1 VPARLVA
8 RAAAAAL
15 ATPRGILAAM
25 DLEELVFVGFNSRV
39 AALAKQTGKLVWS
52 WRAPK
57 TGYVTVLYES
67 GVLLVAVNGYMFG
80 LDPATGAL
88 RWSNEMKGFGFGV
101 TSLATVTQSATA
113 NLLAA
118 AQAETRRR
126 STKGA

>member
-1 VPARLVA
+1 
-8 RAAAAAL
+8 
-15 ATPRGILAAM
+15 M

-39 AALAKQTGKLVWS
+39 AALDKRTGKLAWS

-57 TGYVTVLYES
+57 TGYVTVLYEA
-67 GVLLVAVNGYMFG
+67 GVLLVAVNGYMYG

-118 AQAETRRR
+118 AQAESRRR
-126 STKGA
+126 APKGA

>member
-101 TSLATVTQSATA
+101 TEGPAHRFRPS
-113 NLLAA
+113 
-118 AQAETRRR
+118 RR
-126 STKGA
+126 